1 MSVVTFQ
8 LSPCGLF
15 TALTYLDCFC
25 FPWARWRFPS
35 LPRCCSVPRRCKF
48 SQGSGHCEGS
58 VLNKNRP
65 MRSTVRLTVS
75 PLLGMRRTR
84 CFELSAFHFMC
95 SPQPCPTI
103 TRFGMWRVVRELVTA
118 GGRLEHSETPWLGFQ
133 HCQGHKPSLSVTF
146 IFLCLV
152 G

>member
-15 TALTYLDCFC
+15 TALIYLDCFC
-25 FPWARWRFPS
+25 FPWARGRFPS
-35 LPRCCSVPRRCKF
+35 LPRCCSVPRKCKF
-48 SQGSGHCEGS
+48 SQGSGHFEGR

-65 MRSTVRLTVS
+65 MRSTVWLTVS
-75 PLLGMRRTR
+75 PLWGTRRTC

-95 SPQPCPTI
+95 SPQPCPTV
-103 TRFGMWRVVRELVTA
+103 TRVGMWRVARELVMA
-118 GGRLEHSETPWLGFQ
+118 GGRVEHSGTPWLGLQ
-133 HCQGHKPSLSVTF
+133 HCRGQTVTF
-146 IFLCLV
+146 ILLCLV